1 MMRCTCGREVVVVAV
16 VVVVVLDN
24 GRMDLAKRR
33 SMAETVVENVQ
44 CTAAVFRLF
53 GSCTCRVQDRWLYMM
68 IHDVRQHNSFHLC
81 AYLPAATRQGRYRII
96 TQYGAGATD

>member
-1 MMRCTCGREVVVVAV
+1 MRSQSLVVGVVSVVRVLPVDERSLAGVMRCTCGREVVVVAV

-53 GSCTCRVQDRWLYMM
+53 GSCTCCVQDR
-68 IHDVRQHNSFHLC
+68 
-81 AYLPAATRQGRYRII
+81 
-96 TQYGAGATD
+96 

>member
-1 MMRCTCGREVVVVAV
+1 MRSQSLVAGVVSVIRVLPVDERSLAGVMRCTCGREVVVVA

-53 GSCTCRVQDRWLYMM
+53 GSCTCRVQDR
-68 IHDVRQHNSFHLC
+68 
-81 AYLPAATRQGRYRII
+81 
-96 TQYGAGATD
+96 

>member
-1 MMRCTCGREVVVVAV
+1 MRSQSLIVGVVSVVRVLPVDERSLAGVMRCTCGME

-53 GSCTCRVQDRWLYMM
+53 GSCTCRVQDR
-68 IHDVRQHNSFHLC
+68 
-81 AYLPAATRQGRYRII
+81 
-96 TQYGAGATD
+96 

>member
-1 MMRCTCGREVVVVAV
+1 MRSQSLVAGVVSVVRVLPVDERSLVDVMRCTCGREVVVVA

-53 GSCTCRVQDRWLYMM
+53 GSCTCRVQDR
-68 IHDVRQHNSFHLC
+68 
-81 AYLPAATRQGRYRII
+81 
-96 TQYGAGATD
+96 

>member
-1 MMRCTCGREVVVVAV
+1 MRSQSLIVGVVSVVRVLPVDERSLAGVMRCTCGME

-24 GRMDLAKRR
+24 GRMDLEKRR

-53 GSCTCRVQDRWLYMM
+53 GSCTCRVQDR
-68 IHDVRQHNSFHLC
+68 
-81 AYLPAATRQGRYRII
+81 
-96 TQYGAGATD
+96 

>member
-1 MMRCTCGREVVVVAV
+1 MRSQSLVVGVVSVVRVLPVDERSLAGVMRCTCGMEVVVVAV
-16 VVVVVLDN
+16 MVVLDN

-53 GSCTCRVQDRWLYMM
+53 ASCTCRVQDR
-68 IHDVRQHNSFHLC
+68 
-81 AYLPAATRQGRYRII
+81 
-96 TQYGAGATD
+96 

>member
-1 MMRCTCGREVVVVAV
+1 MRSQSLVVGVVSVVRVLPVDERSLAGVMRCTCGME

-24 GRMDLAKRR
+24 GRMDLEKRR

-53 GSCTCRVQDRWLYMM
+53 GSCTCRVQDR
-68 IHDVRQHNSFHLC
+68 
-81 AYLPAATRQGRYRII
+81 
-96 TQYGAGATD
+96 

>member
-1 MMRCTCGREVVVVAV
+1 MRSQSLVVGVVSVVPVLPVDERSLAGVMRCTCGREVVVVAV

-53 GSCTCRVQDRWLYMM
+53 GSCTCRVQDR
-68 IHDVRQHNSFHLC
+68 
-81 AYLPAATRQGRYRII
+81 
-96 TQYGAGATD
+96 

>member
-1 MMRCTCGREVVVVAV
+1 MRSQSLVVGVVSVVPVLPVDERSLAGVMRCTCGRE

-53 GSCTCRVQDRWLYMM
+53 GSCTCRVQDR
-68 IHDVRQHNSFHLC
+68 
-81 AYLPAATRQGRYRII
+81 
-96 TQYGAGATD
+96 

>member
-1 MMRCTCGREVVVVAV
+1 MRSQSLVVGVVPVVRVLPVDERGLAGVMRCTCGREVVVVAV

-33 SMAETVVENVQ
+33 SMAETVVENIQ

-53 GSCTCRVQDRWLYMM
+53 GSCTCRVQDR
-68 IHDVRQHNSFHLC
+68 
-81 AYLPAATRQGRYRII
+81 
-96 TQYGAGATD
+96 

>member
-1 MMRCTCGREVVVVAV
+1 MRSQSLIVGVVSVIRVLPVDERSLVDVMRCTCGREVVVVAV

-53 GSCTCRVQDRWLYMM
+53 GSCTCRVQDR
-68 IHDVRQHNSFHLC
+68 
-81 AYLPAATRQGRYRII
+81 
-96 TQYGAGATD
+96 

>member
-1 MMRCTCGREVVVVAV
+1 MRSQYLIVEVVSVIRVLPVDERSLVDVMRCTCGREVVVVAV
-16 VVVVVLDN
+16 VVVQVVLDN

-53 GSCTCRVQDRWLYMM
+53 GSCTCRVQDR
-68 IHDVRQHNSFHLC
+68 
-81 AYLPAATRQGRYRII
+81 
-96 TQYGAGATD
+96 

>member
-1 MMRCTCGREVVVVAV
+1 MRPQSLIVGVVSAFRVLPVDERSLVGVMRCTCGMEVVVVA

-44 CTAAVFRLF
+44 YTAAVFRLF
-53 GSCTCRVQDRWLYMM
+53 GSCTCRVQDR
-68 IHDVRQHNSFHLC
+68 
-81 AYLPAATRQGRYRII
+81 
-96 TQYGAGATD
+96 

>member
-1 MMRCTCGREVVVVAV
+1 MRSQSLIVGVVSVVRVLPVDERSLVDVMRCTCGREVVVVAV

-53 GSCTCRVQDRWLYMM
+53 GSCTCRVQDR
-68 IHDVRQHNSFHLC
+68 
-81 AYLPAATRQGRYRII
+81 
-96 TQYGAGATD
+96 